1 MEIAGLQLKTAS
13 VFILKTIKPTNFKKA
28 MKTLIK
34 HWEAITILGSLLFVA
49 FSVLSIAEI
58 LIDKFANNF

>member
-1 MEIAGLQLKTAS
+1 
-13 VFILKTIKPTNFKKA
+13 

-58 LIDKFANNF
+58 LIDKFANNI